1 MINIKDFKA
10 NKELVFVALIAG
22 LMLVSILMDFLNNYF
37 GDV

>member
-1 MINIKDFKA
+1 MKELKN